1 MKGAE
6 MKPGYQAFVTLC
18 TTTILARI
26 SIAAMM
32 TAATLLG
39 AIGPAVARPFDRL
52 FVFGDST
59 VDTGWYNFRPSGENK
74 FDQFLSDYN
83 LAHPRNNPPTYSMG
97 KPTSSPGPV
106 SVEVLARL
114 IGTDVLPADQ
124 VILPETL
131 PLLASQAATQNSD
144 VTGEL
149 LGGLRPLLT
158 GTNYA
163 TGGARNHDANT
174 TGIGLFPNAVP
185 TETQI
190 DNYLHRHHP
199 DGRSLYVI
207 SSGGNDVAYAISF
220 AQDPTTYLTGAADSL
235 AGAIATLQEHGAR
248 YIIVTNLQESFGT
261 AEQRTLRHLYNTEL
275 MSELTA
281 LGVSYAWAD
290 MDGVRAQIVAD
301 PARFGI
307 AHTTNAAGDRAC
319 TDPPASLGVTSAFA
333 YLCSPISPVSQPVS
347 ASFAEQALFSDNEHW
362 ASGGHSILGS
372 YYFCLAVRNWPRL
385 FPHLRHDPFPF
396 GEPQPPTACSKFPP
410 IVVTA
415 R

>member
-1 MKGAE
+1 
-6 MKPGYQAFVTLC
+6 V
-18 TTTILARI
+18 
-26 SIAAMM
+26 
-32 TAATLLG
+32 
-39 AIGPAVARPFDRL
+39 IGD
-52 FVFGDST
+52 
-59 VDTGWYNFRPSGENK
+59 
-74 FDQFLSDYN
+74 
-83 LAHPRNNPPTYSMG
+83 
-97 KPTSSPGPV
+97 
-106 SVEVLARL
+106 
-114 IGTDVLPADQ
+114 LP
-124 VILPETL
+124 
-131 PLLASQAATQNSD
+131 
-144 VTGEL
+144 
-149 LGGLRPLLT
+149 GGLRPLLT
-158 GTNYA
+158 GTDYA

-207 SSGGNDVAYAISF
+207 SSGGNDVSYAIGF

-248 YIIVTNLQESFGT
+248 HIIVTNLPESFGT

-319 TDPPASLGVTSAFA
+319 TDPPASLGITSAWA

-372 YYFCLAVRNWPRL
+372 YYFCLAARNWPHL
-385 FPHLRHDPFPF
+385 FPHLRRDPFPP
-396 GEPQPPTACSKFPP
+396 GEPPTACSKFPP